1 MSFLPTCPMMYPAVG
16 SSMRTKIVSCQLM
29 ANMVA
34 RQTIII
40 MGFLNIMSSEA
51 IMEFSISPTSP
62 DMRAITSPF
71 FSLVKK
77 PMGRLTT
84 FSYT

>member
-1 MSFLPTCPMMYPAVG
+1 MIYPAVG
-16 SSMRTKIVSCQLM
+16 RRISTKTVSCQLM
-29 ANMVA
+29 ANIVT

-51 IMEFSISPTSP
+51 MIEFSISPTSP

-77 PMGRLTT
+77 PIGRLTT
-84 FSYT
+84 FS